1 MTCALCG
8 APEPASRF
16 GGAPVCKDAEVC
28 CDRRIAAVYASE
40 VPALED
46 GDALSDL
53 TRGVPHSP
61 MTPAIAR
68 AWSEEQVNEPFI
80 SGWWR
85 QDADIIPFP
94 TEGRTNNVSSE
105 QAA

>member
-8 APEPASRF
+8 ALEPASRF
-16 GGAPVCKDAEVC
+16 NGAPVCKDAEVC

-40 VPALED
+40 VPVLED

-61 MTPAIAR
+61 MTPAIAA
-68 AWSEEQVNEPFI
+68 AWSEEFVNETFEP
-80 SGWWR
+80 GWWR
-85 QDADIIPFP
+85 MGAVVIPFP
-94 TEGRTNNVSSE
+94 TEGRTNVPSE

>member
-8 APEPASRF
+8 APGPASRF
-16 GGAPVCKDAEVC
+16 RGAPVCKDAEVC
-28 CDRRIAAVYASE
+28 CDRRMAAVYASE
-40 VPALED
+40 VPVLED
-46 GDALSDL
+46 GDALSDP

-68 AWSEEQVNEPFI
+68 AWSEEQVNETFV

-85 QDADIIPFP
+85 QDAVVIPFP
-94 TEGRTNNVSSE
+94 TEGRTDVPSE